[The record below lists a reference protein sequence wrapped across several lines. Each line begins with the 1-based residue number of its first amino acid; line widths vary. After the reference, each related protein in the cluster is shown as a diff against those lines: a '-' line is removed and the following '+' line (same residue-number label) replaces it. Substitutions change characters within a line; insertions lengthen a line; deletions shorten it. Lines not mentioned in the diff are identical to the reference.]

1 MRIAVVSD
9 SHRNLYMLDK
19 ALTDAGN
26 VDSIIHLGDGVR
38 DLIKVNEKFK
48 LPVEYVYGNN
58 DFGISPVYEKV
69 IIKNGIRILMTHGH
83 RYNLYYGV
91 EDLYSKALEVEAQVV
106 LYGHTHIQNVERI
119 GDILLLNPG
128 SVSLPR
134 DAKPGFAI
142 LTINIKGEVDVELSR
157 I

>member
-9 SHRNLYMLDK
+9 SHRNLYMLDNAIK
-19 ALTDAGN
+19 SAGN
-26 VDSIIHLGDGVR
+26 VDLIVHLGDCVR
-38 DLIKVNEKFK
+38 DIIKVNEKYK
-48 LPVEYVYGNN
+48 KPVEYVFGNN

-69 IIKNGIRILMTHGH
+69 LIKNGIRILLTHGH

-119 GDILLLNPG
+119 GDILFLNPG

-134 DAKPGFAI
+134 DGKPGFAI
-142 LTINIKGEVDVELSR
+142 LTINKKGEVDVELLR
-157 I
+157 L

>member
-19 ALTDAGN
+19 AIKGAGN
-26 VDSIIHLGDGVR
+26 VDLIVHLGDCVR
-38 DLIKVNEKFK
+38 DIIKVNEKYK
-48 LPVEYVYGNN
+48 MPVEYVFGNN

-69 IIKNGIRILMTHGH
+69 LIKNGIRILITHGH

-106 LYGHTHIQNVERI
+106 LYGHTHVQNVERI
-119 GDILLLNPG
+119 GDILFLNPG

-134 DAKPGFAI
+134 DGKPGFAI
-142 LTINIKGEVDVELSR
+142 LTINQKGEVDVELLR
-157 I
+157 L

>member
-69 IIKNGIRILMTHGH
+69 IIKNGIRILLTHGH

-91 EDLYSKALEVEAQVV
+91 EDLYSKALQVEAQVV

-119 GDILLLNPG
+119 GDILFLNPG

-134 DAKPGFAI
+134 DAKPGFAV
-142 LTINIKGEVDVELSR
+142 LTINKKGEVDVELLR
-157 I
+157 L